1 MRDWNVVVSV
11 HDRQFVRA
19 CQLLAQFGRVERT
32 EYYNVLVM
40 KVADRAAFLDDLAD
54 LAATVPDILG
64 VISRAAPAAR
74 TFTFQNAGEFEAR
87 ARETALTWLPRLAG
101 KSFHVRL
108 HRRGFR
114 GRLSSPEEERFLD
127 EALLDA
133 LDRAGTPGRISFDDP
148 DAILD
153 VETVSN
159 RAGLSLWTR
168 EDLSRYPF
176 LKLD

>member
-11 HDRQFVRA
+11 HDRQFTRG
-19 CQLLAQFGRVERT
+19 CRILAQFGRVERT

-40 KVADRAAFLDDLAD
+40 KVADRAKFMEALAD
-54 LAATVPDILG
+54 LVATVPDVLG
-64 VISRAAPAAR
+64 VISRAAPATE
-74 TFTFQNAGEFEAR
+74 TFTFQDAEEFEAK
-87 ARETALTWLPRLAG
+87 AKQIVLAWLPRLAG

-114 GRLSSPEEERFLD
+114 GRLSSQEEERLLD
-127 EALLDA
+127 QTLLDA
-133 LDRAGTPGRISFDDP
+133 LERTGAPGRISFDDP

-168 EDLSRYPF
+168 EELTRYPF

>member
-11 HDRQFVRA
+11 HEGRFVRA
-19 CQLLAQFGRVERT
+19 CQLLEQFGRLERT

-40 KVADRAAFLDDLAD
+40 KVEDSSVFVTALAD
-54 LAATVPDILG
+54 LVSTVPDVLA
-64 VISRAAPAAR
+64 VVSRVVPAAE
-74 TFTFQNAGEFEAR
+74 TFTFQSAEEFEAK
-87 ARETALTWLPRLAG
+87 AREIALGWQPALVG
-101 KSFHVRL
+101 KAFHVRL

-114 GRLSSPEEERFLD
+114 GRLSSQEEERFLD
-127 EALLDA
+127 EVLLDA
-133 LDRAGTPGRISFDDP
+133 LERAGTPGRISFDDP

-159 RAGLSLWTR
+159 RAGMSLWTR
-168 EDLSRYPF
+168 EDLSRLPF

>member
-11 HDRQFVRA
+11 YDGQFVRA
-19 CQLLAQFGRVERT
+19 CQILAQFGRVERT

-40 KVADRAAFLDDLAD
+40 KVADRVAFLDALAD
-54 LAATVPDILG
+54 LAATVPKVLG
-64 VISRAAPAAR
+64 VISRAVPAAEA
-74 TFTFQNAGEFEAR
+74 FTFQEAGEFEAK
-87 ARETALTWLPRLAG
+87 AREIVLAWLSRLAD

-108 HRRGFR
+108 HRRGFH
-114 GRLSSPEEERFLD
+114 GRLSSQEEERFLD
-127 EALLDA
+127 QILLDA
-133 LDRAGTPGRISFDDP
+133 LERAGTPGRISFDDP

-168 EDLSRYPF
+168 EQLSRYPF

>member
-11 HDRQFVRA
+11 YDRQFVRA
-19 CQLLAQFGRVERT
+19 CRILAQFGRVERT

-40 KVADRAAFLDDLAD
+40 KVADRAAFLDALAE
-54 LAATVPDILG
+54 LVATVPDILG
-64 VISRAAPAAR
+64 VISRAAPAAE
-74 TFTFQNAGEFEAR
+74 TFNFQDAGEFEAK
-87 ARETALTWLPRLAG
+87 ARDVAMTWLPCLAG
-101 KSFHVRL
+101 RSFHVRL

-114 GRLSSPEEERFLD
+114 GRLSRQEEERFLD
-127 EALLDA
+127 QVLLDA
-133 LDRAGTPGRISFDDP
+133 LEQAGTPGRISFDDP

-168 EDLSRYPF
+168 EELSRFPF

>member
-1 MRDWNVVVSV
+1 MHNWNVVVSV
-11 HDRQFVRA
+11 HDRQFTRA
-19 CQLLAQFGRVERT
+19 CRILAQFGRVERT

-40 KVADRAAFLDDLAD
+40 KVADRPAFLEALAD
-54 LAATVPDILG
+54 LIATVPEVLG
-64 VISRAAPAAR
+64 VISRAAPAAE
-74 TFTFQNAGEFEAR
+74 TFTFQDAEEFEAK
-87 ARETALTWLPRLAG
+87 AREIALAWLPRLAG

-114 GRLSSPEEERFLD
+114 GRLSSQEEERLLD
-127 EALLDA
+127 QTLLDA
-133 LDRAGTPGRISFDDP
+133 LERTGAPGRISFDDP

-153 VETVSN
+153 METVSN

-168 EDLSRYPF
+168 EELSRYPF